1 MARPHAMYDVLVG
14 GSLVG
19 KVCSRYTCTMNT
31 CTLGPARYF
40 DTATDFTWVL
50 LA

>member
-19 KVCSRYTCTMNT
+19 TVVGIVYRTMN
-31 CTLGPARYF
+31 TLGPARYF